1 MHAHQGIH
9 IIMLANKK
17 LCNCMHAHQGIHY
30 NWRYTM
36 GENKV
41 GAPKRRYIL
50 LHFSLSPLRARKSKN
65 LLLSH

>member
-1 MHAHQGIH
+1 
-9 IIMLANKK
+9 
-17 LCNCMHAHQGIHY
+17 MHAHQGIHY

-41 GAPKRRYIL
+41 GAPKRRSIL
-50 LHFSLSPLRARKSKN
+50 LNFSLSPLRARKSKN